1 MNETSEADPILPPE
15 QFTGKLVIGGQH
27 VPISLTASAG
37 PSGRLEL
44 NVEPISPSDAPSGVQ
59 ALLQSSGKPGNT
71 IDEFGLECE
80 TSDGK
85 RLTSNS
91 VYLTGHN
98 HNSDGLHIKL
108 RTGEASLR
116 MTAID
121 THDRPMLLFRLL
133 GFECFPEVRV
143 GAEFGSIVVW
153 GATRTTATDKIT
165 GLIAAKGPD
174 GCQPMSWRESA
185 EHMLEHLCSVLGFA
199 RGALLPTPIS
209 EFYEGDTVEVTF
221 HETGGGYASMMPP
234 LPHLDL
240 GPVVEA
246 AVKNIK
252 AVDDYRDA
260 FEIAVGW
267 LLVPTT
273 FEEVRFLAGMT
284 ALESLTSRLLEKS
297 QTLILG
303 SSESKKFAKRV
314 RALVDEQDFD
324 DSTKAAI
331 KEKVSELNRRSFVQK
346 IGVLLERRQV
356 ARTLIDDAELTRLVS
371 LRNPIVHEGAAREDE
386 ALLPSILIIREI
398 VVRLVFSMLRF
409 DGTYWS
415 YIGGRHRR
423 RFPDC
428 KPIN

>member
-1 MNETSEADPILPPE
+1 
-15 QFTGKLVIGGQH
+15 
-27 VPISLTASAG
+27 
-37 PSGRLEL
+37 
-44 NVEPISPSDAPSGVQ
+44 
-59 ALLQSSGKPGNT
+59 
-71 IDEFGLECE
+71 
-80 TSDGK
+80 
-85 RLTSNS
+85 
-91 VYLTGHN
+91 
-98 HNSDGLHIKL
+98 
-108 RTGEASLR
+108 
-116 MTAID
+116 
-121 THDRPMLLFRLL
+121 
-133 GFECFPEVRV
+133 
-143 GAEFGSIVVW
+143 
-153 GATRTTATDKIT
+153 
-165 GLIAAKGPD
+165 
-174 GCQPMSWRESA
+174 
-185 EHMLEHLCSVLGFA
+185 
-199 RGALLPTPIS
+199 
-209 EFYEGDTVEVTF
+209 
-221 HETGGGYASMMPP
+221 MMPP